1 MKIGFINGCFDI
13 LHLGHIALF
22 EFAKKQCDYLVVA
35 IDSDDRVASNK
46 GPNRPI
52 NTSTDREGM
61 LRAIRYIDDVRVFST
76 DLQLTNLVKEIKPE
90 IMIVGND
97 WEGKTV
103 IGSEYAKQL
112 KFFRK
117 IDGYSSTK
125 TIQNISNR

>member
-1 MKIGFINGCFDI
+1 
-13 LHLGHIALF
+13 
-22 EFAKKQCDYLVVA
+22 
-35 IDSDDRVASNK
+35 
-46 GPNRPI
+46 
-52 NTSTDREGM
+52 M